1 MTRSSGSPV
10 ASTSD
15 QLSGI
20 MKTLEAMTQVMQQQV
35 RQGRNDEAGNSNQ
48 TRLRIEQFKKL
59 SPPSFSGEP
68 DPMVAEQW
76 MMRME
81 KIFDVLNCPDD
92 KKVSLATFMLEGE
105 AEHWWRTM
113 KRISEAR
120 HEPITWK
127 VFTEKFNDK
136 YFPDCIREQ
145 KELEFLNLIQ
155 GNLTVAKYESKFTE
169 LSRFATHMID
179 DEYRKARRFER
190 GLRPAIRSRIS
201 VLKLQVYT
209 DVVERAFILEK
220 DLEEIQEIR
229 DKNSK
234 DKFVGKSKR
243 GNEAER
249 SNEKVK
255 VPRFEEGTPSQ
266 RTLSCTKCGRNHET
280 SECFR
285 VTGACFACGK
295 LDHKVR
301 DCPLNKKKELLLPK
315 PTAHARVYAIT
326 EQDSRASKSV
336 VEGILHVSNRNAKV
350 LFDPGSN
357 LSFVSQY
364 FACHLSIQPK
374 PLDYLQHVTTVVG
387 DSLTTNLVYP
397 HLFTERG
404 MTNLED

>member
-1 MTRSSGSPV
+1 
-10 ASTSD
+10 
-15 QLSGI
+15 
-20 MKTLEAMTQVMQQQV
+20 
-35 RQGRNDEAGNSNQ
+35 
-48 TRLRIEQFKKL
+48 
-59 SPPSFSGEP
+59 
-68 DPMVAEQW
+68 
-76 MMRME
+76 
-81 KIFDVLNCPDD
+81 
-92 KKVSLATFMLEGE
+92 
-105 AEHWWRTM
+105 
-113 KRISEAR
+113 
-120 HEPITWK
+120 
-127 VFTEKFNDK
+127 
-136 YFPDCIREQ
+136 
-145 KELEFLNLIQ
+145 
-155 GNLTVAKYESKFTE
+155 
-169 LSRFATHMID
+169 MID

-201 VLKLQVYT
+201 ALKLQVYT

-255 VPRFEEGTPSQ
+255 VPRFEKGTLSQ

-285 VTGACFACGK
+285 VTGACFAYGK

-301 DCPLNKKKELLLPK
+301 DCPLNKKKEPLLPK

-326 EQDSRASKSV
+326 EQNSRASKSV

-364 FACHLSIQPK
+364 FACHLGIQPK
-374 PLDYLQHVTTVVG
+374 PLDYLLHVTITVG

-397 HLFTERG
+397 HLFAERD